1 MRGFWKGGISMAIEN
16 YKEVYFDVYCEQ
28 CKHWKVPEDK
38 HPCDICLDSPA
49 NINTHKPVEFEE
61 KEK

>member
-1 MRGFWKGGISMAIEN
+1 MAIEN